1 MIWIRAKI
9 PMEVSILC
17 YVSGCNKGC
26 KPRDSLIYTPCLRRE
41 VSELNSA
48 TPCIVTFYTFQTFLC
63 SHIVATREY
72 LERTHRYRC

>member
-1 MIWIRAKI
+1 
-9 PMEVSILC
+9 MEEQKEKEKGV
-17 YVSGCNKGC
+17 GCVQC
-26 KPRDSLIYTPCLRRE
+26 AQPTPFGAERE
-41 VSELNSA
+41 VSELNSV